1 MHTVFSEAP
10 ATVEAVH
17 QDRSSSSVPTVS
29 TVSWIQEEFEEDLRE
44 MNARQ
49 EADMEAGVATM
60 KRADV
65 LVLVDMYS
73 SCVSPL
79 PRQLPAC
86 LRRCDA
92 DNLMT
97 AMRPGSG

>member
-65 LVLVDMYS
+65 LALVDMYS

-79 PRQLPAC
+79 PQQLLC
-86 LRRCDA
+86 LLATLRC
-92 DNLMT
+92 
-97 AMRPGSG
+97 